1 MLKKKTYTICA
12 IGILL
17 VSFLITFLL
26 LFLTE
31 KKQDANDNYDF
42 SNSTESGQIDD
53 IEQADD
59 TTQVE
64 ETTMP
69 GEEDTELMTSSYKV
83 IDGIT
88 EDQQIRF
95 QPFFDYVYTTYGCC
109 YSIVYQHYYETG
121 EIDFVF
127 TGEGTPYA
135 TGYYNPEK
143 DLYSA
148 LLFNDDNEIA
158 YEWVEDKEIN

>member
-1 MLKKKTYTICA
+1 MAKKKIYTICA

-17 VSFLITFLL
+17 VSLLITFLL

-31 KKQDANDNYDF
+31 KKQDVN
-42 SNSTESGQIDD
+42 NSTESEQIDN
-53 IEQADD
+53 
-59 TTQVE
+59 TTQAGETIMSSE
-64 ETTMP
+64 ES
-69 GEEDTELMTSSYKV
+69 TESMLSSYKV
-83 IDGIT
+83 INGLT
-88 EDQQIRF
+88 KDQQMRF
-95 QPFFDYVYTTYGCC
+95 QPFFDYVYETYGCY
-109 YSIVYQHYYETG
+109 YSIVYQQDYYDFG

-135 TGYYNPEK
+135 TGCYNSEK

>member
-1 MLKKKTYTICA
+1 MLKNKKIYTMCA

-31 KKQDANDNYDF
+31 KKQDVNNTANSD
-42 SNSTESGQIDD
+42 STESEQIDN
-53 IEQADD
+53 
-59 TTQVE
+59 TTQVS
-64 ETTMP
+64 ETIISS
-69 GEEDTELMTSSYKV
+69 EEDTESVIFSYKV
-83 IDGIT
+83 IDGLT

-95 QPFFDYVYTTYGCC
+95 QPFFDYVYTTYGCY
-109 YSIVYQHYYETG
+109 YSISYQHYYDTG

-135 TGYYNPEK
+135 TGYYNPTK

-148 LLFNDDNEIA
+148 LIFNSDNEIA
-158 YEWVEDKEIN
+158 YNWIENKEI